1 VNGEPARPPNGET
14 RMLQTLLAAAAL
26 AAFFYLLYVVFR
38 PFFTDIGWAV
48 ILVLVLYPAH
58 RRLRRKM
65 GRFENLSAGLSSVL
79 TALLILLPGAV
90 LALAFV
96 GQVVEYAPRASA
108 VVARYRVESVADIVR
123 IPLLSRILEWLTSHL
138 PVNADQLQQW
148 AIRSLKNVSAGAASL
163 ISGFLLD
170 IARSVFD
177 FVLVLFILFFLFRDG
192 ETMALRGRNLLP
204 IEPKRRDAL
213 VARLSA
219 VLSAIVY
226 GTLLTALFQ
235 GTVGGVIWAV
245 FGLPAPVVFG
255 ALMAFFSLLPVGGTA
270 LVWAPAA
277 VILAAQGSWGRAIGL
292 ALTSL
297 VFVGLADNWL
307 RPKLISGRSKMNTL
321 PVFFG
326 VMGGIAAFG
335 MIGTF
340 VGPVLLAL
348 AFAFLDWLEQ
358 DREASA

>member
-1 VNGEPARPPNGET
+1 
-14 RMLQTLLAAAAL
+14 MLQTLLAAGAL

-38 PFFTDIGWAV
+38 PFLTDIGWAV
-48 ILVLVLYPAH
+48 ILALVLYPAH
-58 RRLRRKM
+58 RKLRQRM
-65 GRFENLSAGLSSVL
+65 SRFENLAAGISSLL
-79 TALLILLPGAV
+79 TALLILLPGALLV
-90 LALAFV
+90 LAFV
-96 GQVVEYAPRASA
+96 GQVIEYAPRATA

-123 IPLLSRILEWLTSHL
+123 IPFLARTLEWLTSHL
-138 PVNADQLQQW
+138 PFGPDQLQQW
-148 AIRSLKNVSAGAASL
+148 AVRSLKNISSSAASV

-177 FVLVLFILFFLFRDG
+177 FILVLFILFFLFRDG
-192 ETMALRGRNLLP
+192 EAMARRLRNLLP
-204 IEPKRRDAL
+204 IEPRHRDAL
-213 VARLSA
+213 MSRLSA

-235 GTVGGVIWAV
+235 GTVGGVIWAI

-277 VILAAQGSWGRAIGL
+277 VILAAQGSWGRGIGL
-292 ALTSL
+292 AATSL

-348 AFAFLDWLEQ
+348 AFAFLDWIEPE
-358 DREASA
+358 RETVA